1 MRHITDIKIG
11 FEYNDIDQIL
21 WLYLN
26 DDVIF
31 YKSFHIGEN
40 KTANLLKVLF
50 KNKCITKKSMVKILG
65 EQTNLPIESKLRKAF
80 SPLPW
85 EKVKLFLSR
94 LDNGD
99 IRFNQ
104 YISMDKFL
112 APDEY
117 VKINFSKKKIFKEQE
132 ECELDI
138 ILDVHSDGF
147 CSLCKKICILTLENI
162 DENTDGYEYMSED
175 ERRSGHRLYIDYTDV
190 EKSNLKHH
198 QLLSGS
204 PHYKTIIT
212 RLAPLDNA
220 PLSDNS
226 ENTST

>member
-40 KTANLLKVLF
+40 KTANLLNVLF
-50 KNKCITKKSMVKILG
+50 RDKYITKKSMINILG
-65 EQTNLPIESKLRKAF
+65 EQTNIPIESKLRKAF
-80 SPLPW
+80 HPLPW
-85 EKVKLFLSR
+85 KKTKLFFHR

-99 IRFNQ
+99 IKFNQ
-104 YISMDKFL
+104 YISMDQFL
-112 APDEY
+112 APGEY
-117 VKINFSKKKIFKEQE
+117 VAIFFNKMKTFKEQE

-147 CSLCKKICILTLENI
+147 CSLCKKICNLTLENI
-162 DENTDGYEYMSED
+162 DENTDEYEFISED
-175 ERRSGHRLYIDYTDV
+175 DRRDGNRLYIDYTDV

-204 PHYKTIIT
+204 SHYKTTIT
-212 RLAPLDNA
+212 RLTPLDNA